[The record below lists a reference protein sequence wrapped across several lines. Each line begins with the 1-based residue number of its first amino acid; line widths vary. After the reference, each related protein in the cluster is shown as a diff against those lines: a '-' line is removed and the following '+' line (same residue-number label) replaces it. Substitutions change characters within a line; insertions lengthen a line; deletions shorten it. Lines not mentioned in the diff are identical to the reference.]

1 MQVSHKGDP
10 VKMIDHTGKVFAI
23 RLSFVAGIVML
34 LIKWYAYSIT
44 GSSAILSDAIESVV
58 HIVGV
63 AFAVFSLWLSLKPA
77 DVSHLYGHEK
87 ISYFSAGVEG
97 GLIVLA
103 GAYIIFVSVKRLI
116 FGIELT
122 NLDQGTYFTIGAAVI
137 NLFLGSYLVWK
148 GKRSNSLILIAN
160 GKHVLTDSWTSFGV
174 VAGLCLTLLT
184 GWLPFDPIVAIIAA
198 ANILWTGGKLIRQ
211 SAAGLMD
218 EASSDVGNT
227 LRKVLDRETEKR
239 GLGYHQ
245 LRYRESGNSLWIEFH
260 LLFPKGTLLDD
271 AHLTAT
277 EIEHLIKN
285 TFNKDVNIVTHL
297 ESSYKHDEIH
307 KEELH

>member
-1 MQVSHKGDP
+1 
-10 VKMIDHTGKVFAI
+10 MIDHTGKVFAI
-23 RLSFVAGIVML
+23 RLSFAAGIVML

-63 AFAVFSLWLSLKPA
+63 AFAVYSLWLSLKPA

-227 LRKVLDRETEKR
+227 LRKVLDAETEKR

>member
-1 MQVSHKGDP
+1 MQVSHKGDS

-23 RLSFVAGIVML
+23 RLSFAAGIVML

-87 ISYFSAGVEG
+87 INYFSAGVEG

-103 GAYIIFVSVKRLI
+103 AAYIIFVSVKRLI

-137 NLFLGSYLVWK
+137 NLFLGLYLVWK

-227 LRKVLDRETEKR
+227 LRKVLDAETEKR

>member
-63 AFAVFSLWLSLKPA
+63 AFAVFSLGLSLKPP
-77 DVSHLYGHEK
+77 DVSHLYGHQK

-103 GAYIIFVSVKRLI
+103 AAYIVFVSVKRLI
-116 FGIELT
+116 FGVELT
-122 NLDQGTYFTIGAAVI
+122 NLDQGTYFIIGASVI
-137 NLFLGSYLVWK
+137 NLFLGSYLLWK
-148 GKRSNSLILIAN
+148 GKRSNSLIIIAN
-160 GKHVLTDSWTSFGV
+160 GKHVFTDSWMSFGV
-174 VAGLCLTLLT
+174 VAGLFLTLLT
-184 GWLPFDPIVAIIAA
+184 GWVPFDPIVAIIVA

-211 SAAGLMD
+211 S
-218 EASSDVGNT
+218 SS
-227 LRKVLDRETEKR
+227 
-239 GLGYHQ
+239 
-245 LRYRESGNSLWIEFH
+245 I
-260 LLFPKGTLLDD
+260 
-271 AHLTAT
+271 
-277 EIEHLIKN
+277 
-285 TFNKDVNIVTHL
+285 
-297 ESSYKHDEIH
+297 
-307 KEELH
+307 

>member
-23 RLSFVAGIVML
+23 RLSFAAGIVML

-63 AFAVFSLWLSLKPA
+63 AFAVYSLWLSLKPA

>member
-1 MQVSHKGDP
+1 
-10 VKMIDHTGKVFAI
+10 MII
-23 RLSFVAGIVML
+23 L
-34 LIKWYAYSIT
+34 LK
-44 GSSAILSDAIESVV
+44 D
-58 HIVGV
+58 
-63 AFAVFSLWLSLKPA
+63 
-77 DVSHLYGHEK
+77 K
-87 ISYFSAGVEG
+87 IQ
-97 GLIVLA
+97 
-103 GAYIIFVSVKRLI
+103 RLI

-227 LRKVLDRETEKR
+227 LRKVLDAETEKR